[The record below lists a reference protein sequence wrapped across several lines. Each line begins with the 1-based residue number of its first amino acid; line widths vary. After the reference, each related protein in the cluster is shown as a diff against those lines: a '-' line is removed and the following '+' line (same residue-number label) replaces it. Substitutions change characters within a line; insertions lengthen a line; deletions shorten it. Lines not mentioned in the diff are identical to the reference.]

1 MAKIARLVLLLVV
14 LFALFS
20 PGCGPAGGVGVSIPL
35 PEKWVDE
42 LISKVV
48 AWLED
53 TLGVKIEK
61 GNVKILAN
69 GVRKDTDTSGFISDF
84 TVTVKYRNTE
94 YTSTPKNIPCNAD
107 GIATKEGNA
116 KIKES
121 VEEIKR
127 SIQAVR

>member
-1 MAKIARLVLLLVV
+1 VAKITRLVLLLVV
-14 LFALFS
+14 LFALAS
-20 PGCGPAGGVGVSIPL
+20 PGCGPAGGVGVSIPI

-61 GNVKILAN
+61 GNVKIVSN
-69 GVRKDTDTSGFISDF
+69 GARKDTDTSGFISDF
-84 TVTVKYRNTE
+84 TVTVKYHNTE
-94 YTSTPKNIPCNAD
+94 YTSTPKNIPCNTD

-116 KIKES
+116 KIKEA

-127 SIQAVR
+127 SIEAVR